1 MHPSTQA
8 VISSFQQL
16 LQQSALSKIQLQ
28 KNHQRPFDLIME
40 YSLMVRVT
48 KQNDPQNSLFIYHV
62 IGKENLL
69 ESNKSW
75 VLLGR
80 MDSNQVQFGERFSA
94 SISPLFNKR
103 WWSNPRWSTF
113 PIFKHL
119 NWSWDPK
126 ITTQATQRI
135 PMQQRPS
142 KRFFRS
148 LIDHGN

>member
-16 LQQSALSKIQLQ
+16 LKQSAFSKIQL
-28 KNHQRPFDLIME
+28 KKKDYQRPVDLIIE
-40 YSLMVRVT
+40 YMLMVRVT
-48 KQNDPQNSLFIYHV
+48 QQNDTQNSPFINHV

-103 WWSNPRWSTF
+103 W
-113 PIFKHL
+113 
-119 NWSWDPK
+119 
-126 ITTQATQRI
+126 
-135 PMQQRPS
+135 
-142 KRFFRS
+142 
-148 LIDHGN
+148 

>member
-16 LQQSALSKIQLQ
+16 LKQSAVSKIQLQ
-28 KNHQRPFDLIME
+28 KKYYQRSFDLIMI
-40 YSLMVRVT
+40 LRVT
-48 KQNDPQNSLFIYHV
+48 QQNDPQNSLFINHV

-103 WWSNPRWSTF
+103 W
-113 PIFKHL
+113 
-119 NWSWDPK
+119 
-126 ITTQATQRI
+126 
-135 PMQQRPS
+135 
-142 KRFFRS
+142 
-148 LIDHGN
+148 

>member
-1 MHPSTQA
+1 MHPSTPA

-16 LQQSALSKIQLQ
+16 LKQSAVSKIQL
-28 KNHQRPFDLIME
+28 KKKYQRPFDLIME
-40 YSLMVRVT
+40 YMLMVRVT
-48 KQNDPQNSLFIYHV
+48 QQNDPQNSLFINHV

-103 WWSNPRWSTF
+103 W
-113 PIFKHL
+113 
-119 NWSWDPK
+119 
-126 ITTQATQRI
+126 
-135 PMQQRPS
+135 
-142 KRFFRS
+142 
-148 LIDHGN
+148 